1 MTMRAKISLGFVS
14 IIAVFLIAVVMSIIS
29 PNSAAAGFNEYR
41 GLARD
46 TNLAGRLQANMLM
59 VRMNVKDFIITG
71 SDQDLD
77 QYNDYNDLMFEFLA
91 EAQQEIQNPERAALI
106 DQAQERVMDYE
117 DTFGEVVAGIRINSS
132 G

>member
-29 PNSAAAGFNEYR
+29 LNSAAAGFNEYR